1 MEEVVDADDA
11 GIGLEAPIRLRR
23 VAVREVLDPIA
34 DVDRQVRLEED
45 GESCPAL
52 EDEREGGKA
61 LGNAKAGR
69 AHARCQLEIRHD
81 APEADRVQPQRRFH
95 AAGVGLLRREIV
107 LEPGLEP
114 RLQGDTVP
122 ALAERRERQVRHT
135 RHEVQVRDAGEVVV
149 DVGLR
154 APAHLQG
161 PDPRAFRERGFGVER
176 DADAGPTQG
185 SEREHGDQHRPRH
198 GLLDDR
204 NRALLHP
211 HFVPPFDHS
220 TSSRTHALDP
230 PDTSENVAQSTKCC
244 TLTSGGDEPR
254 TGGSMDLGIFDH
266 LDHRDVPLHEFYESR
281 LRLLERYD
289 EAGFAAY
296 HLAEHHATPLG
307 LAPVPGIFLAA
318 ATQRTRRIRL
328 GPCVYCVPLYDPLRL
343 IEEVCM
349 LDHLSHGRFD
359 FGVGRGI
366 VPYEMAYFNL
376 HHLETEEIYRE
387 ALEVILQG
395 LTSDVLEHHGPRYT
409 YRKVPMI
416 LRPLQHPHPPLW
428 YGMGHAAG
436 ADWAATNRVNVIT
449 NSPSE
454 MSRPLFERYRE
465 VWQRK
470 HGGLPT
476 TKLGMSRH
484 VVVARS
490 DDEAVALARPNY
502 AVWYANLTKLWRDF
516 GAIPFRFARDWD
528 EARQRGVA
536 IAGTAARVREEIERQ
551 VAASG
556 CSYFVC
562 RLMFGHMTEAEAT
575 SSIDLFTADVMPHLA
590 KLSPAGI

>member
-1 MEEVVDADDA
+1 
-11 GIGLEAPIRLRR
+11 
-23 VAVREVLDPIA
+23 
-34 DVDRQVRLEED
+34 
-45 GESCPAL
+45 
-52 EDEREGGKA
+52 
-61 LGNAKAGR
+61 
-69 AHARCQLEIRHD
+69 
-81 APEADRVQPQRRFH
+81 
-95 AAGVGLLRREIV
+95 
-107 LEPGLEP
+107 
-114 RLQGDTVP
+114 
-122 ALAERRERQVRHT
+122 
-135 RHEVQVRDAGEVVV
+135 
-149 DVGLR
+149 
-154 APAHLQG
+154 
-161 PDPRAFRERGFGVER
+161 
-176 DADAGPTQG
+176 
-185 SEREHGDQHRPRH
+185 
-198 GLLDDR
+198 
-204 NRALLHP
+204 
-211 HFVPPFDHS
+211 
-220 TSSRTHALDP
+220 
-230 PDTSENVAQSTKCC
+230 
-244 TLTSGGDEPR
+244 
-254 TGGSMDLGIFDH
+254 MDLGIFDH
-266 LDHRDVPLHEFYESR
+266 LDQRDVPLHEFYEGR

-395 LTSDVLEHHGPRYT
+395 LTSDVLEHRGPRYT

-416 LRPLQHPHPPLW
+416 LRPLQQPHPPLW
-428 YGMGHAAG
+428 YGLGHAAG

-454 MSRPLFERYRE
+454 MSAPLFERYRE

-470 HGGLPT
+470 HGGAPT

-490 DDEAVALARPNY
+490 EDEAFALARPNY
-502 AVWYANLTKLWRDF
+502 AVWYSNLTKLWRDF

-536 IAGTAARVREEIERQ
+536 IAGTPARVREEIERQ
-551 VAASG
+551 VAISG

-562 RLMFGHMTEAEAT
+562 RLMFGHMSEAEAS

-590 KLSPAGI
+590 RLTPASA